1 MGFLQRRVFL
11 DVAHEHFIT
20 PPITLGDSN
29 PESFQHVHPLA
40 PYLSSFKEM
49 SKKMSGILIY
59 LLMNL
64 LKRRSHKSY
73 VIIISKLLTLHT

>member
-20 PPITLGDSN
+20 PPMAFGDSN
-29 PESFQHVHPLA
+29 TESFQHVHPLA
-40 PYLSSFKEM
+40 PYLGSFKEM
-49 SKKMSGILIY
+49 TKNMSVMLIY

-64 LKRRSHKSY
+64 LKSCSHKSY
-73 VIIISKLLTLHT
+73 VIIVSKLLTLRT